1 VGKEIDEAFKVQA
14 RARIPDWAEP
24 MIKYDKAVEWMRRQH
39 WKNNK
44 NKAPLASSS
53 GESTAGMSR
62 VADSGL
68 ADAAP
73 SAGEAGAGAGTGTGA
88 GASGYWTN
96 VL

>member
-1 VGKEIDEAFKVQA
+1 
-14 RARIPDWAEP
+14 
-24 MIKYDKAVEWMRRQH
+24 MIKYDKAMEWIRRQY

-44 NKAPLASSS
+44 NKAPLVSSS

-68 ADAAP
+68 VDAAP
-73 SAGEAGAGAGTGTGA
+73 LVGEAGAGAGTGTGA
-88 GASGYWTN
+88 GALGYWTN

>member
-1 VGKEIDEAFKVQA
+1 
-14 RARIPDWAEP
+14 
-24 MIKYDKAVEWMRRQH
+24 MTKYNKAVEWIRRQH

-73 SAGEAGAGAGTGTGA
+73 LAGEAGAGAGARTGA
-88 GASGYWTN
+88 GASGY
-96 VL
+96 